1 MKYSAISRV
10 LFVIMCVNRI
20 SQIKCATILLIGEK
34 NETNLVS
41 LFTESLPSGT
51 TAKTLYIDHE
61 QEETQYND
69 TICQFLTTASFSAM
83 VDLSW
88 GGWEDAQKVAES
100 INMPYIWVE
109 VGKVSPRVISVCWS
123 GSLTGIKRAVRPSSR
138 WFPLPKGSPGFSSDL
153 SNGNR
158 TRPEPLLHHWQLR
171 DASPGYQPRR
181 NRPGSLQTIGRLET
195 GTHSLCSFWICK
207 RFVRHYFQGSKN
219 VIDQVSNHS
228 FIFEANRKSPTSL
241 LGEIQDGILSLKTSQ
256 RRTWTRRPPTW
267 TSRWYRCPARSA
279 AASSA
284 NQMRSHR
291 VTVLRGRSPNKLLPN
306 NRPNWLPKP
315 CRVSRILHTDAGQS
329 DLTRG
334 PRLWQTSS
342 RRLRL

>member
-109 VGKVSPRVISVCWS
+109 VGKVSPRVISVC
-123 GSLTGIKRAVRPSSR
+123 
-138 WFPLPKGSPGFSSDL
+138 
-153 SNGNR
+153 
-158 TRPEPLLHHWQLR
+158 
-171 DASPGYQPRR
+171 
-181 NRPGSLQTIGRLET
+181 
-195 GTHSLCSFWICK
+195 
-207 RFVRHYFQGSKN
+207 
-219 VIDQVSNHS
+219 
-228 FIFEANRKSPTSL
+228 
-241 LGEIQDGILSLKTSQ
+241 
-256 RRTWTRRPPTW
+256 
-267 TSRWYRCPARSA
+267 
-279 AASSA
+279 
-284 NQMRSHR
+284 
-291 VTVLRGRSPNKLLPN
+291 
-306 NRPNWLPKP
+306 
-315 CRVSRILHTDAGQS
+315 
-329 DLTRG
+329 
-334 PRLWQTSS
+334 
-342 RRLRL
+342 